1 MLFPTLPFLLF
12 FAIVLLGHRSLP
24 RQARPGWLLAA
35 SLFFYFLWIPA
46 YLLLLIA
53 DIGINYLLLRLMIAQ
68 RTRGQQK
75 SRFWLVVS
83 VMFTLC
89 LLAGFKYAAFLV
101 GIIAP
106 FSTILVGPELPL
118 PDLLLPLGISFYS
131 FQLIALHVD
140 VYRGTTDPPRN
151 LAQYALFVCFFPQLI
166 AGPILR
172 GRELLPQIAT
182 GGSPNRDRNRRGLW
196 LVGSGLIKKVV
207 LGDFLLAPLVNE
219 VYGNPGVSSAPMHL
233 IAAYYFSFQIYFDF
247 SGYTDMARGI
257 GLLLGFEF
265 PKNFREPYLSRNPSE
280 FWERWHITLSQ
291 WLRDYLYIPLGGS
304 RGRAARTSRNLL
316 ITMLLGGLWHGAGWN
331 FLIWGGLH
339 GLLLMLHRPFRR
351 HEHRPRP
358 LGAKDIGSIL
368 LCFHAVTFLWIFFR
382 SPNPESALTFIQA
395 LLAGNWSVA
404 PPLWPLLVLTVCI
417 LCQIAERLVRKRL
430 ASLQQHLSSSPG
442 IVVEGIVL
450 GSVFM
455 LAIACS
461 GRGGDFIYFQF

>member
-24 RQARPGWLLAA
+24 RPARPGWLLAA

-53 DIGINYLLLRLMIAQ
+53 DIGINYLFLRLMIGQ
-68 RTRGQQK
+68 RARTHQK
-75 SRFWLVVS
+75 NRFWLVVS
-83 VMFTLC
+83 VVFTLG
-89 LLAGFKYAAFLV
+89 LLAGFKYAAFLLGV
-101 GIIAP
+101 VAP
-106 FSTILVGPELPL
+106 FSTILAGPELPV

-140 VYRGTTDPPRN
+140 VYRGTTEPPRG

-172 GRELLPQIAT
+172 GRELLPQISI
-182 GGSPNRDRNRRGLW
+182 GGSPSRDRNRRGLW
-196 LVGSGLIKKVV
+196 LIGSGLLKKVV

-219 VYGNPGVSSAPMHL
+219 VYGNPGVSSASMHL

-265 PKNFREPYLSRNPSE
+265 PKNFREPYLSRNPGE

-304 RGRAARTSRNLL
+304 RHGASRTSRNLL
-316 ITMLLGGLWHGAGWN
+316 TTMLLGGLWHGAGWN

-339 GLLLMLHRPFRR
+339 GLLLILHRPFRNP
-351 HEHRPRP
+351 EHHNGP
-358 LGAKDIGSIL
+358 LRAKDVVSIL

-382 SPNPESALTFIQA
+382 APDPGSALTFIQA
-395 LLAGNWSVA
+395 LLFGNWTAA
-404 PPLWPLLVLTVCI
+404 PALWPLLVLTGCV
-417 LCQIAERLVRKRL
+417 LFQIAERLLRKRL
-430 ASLQQHLSSSPG
+430 TETQQQLGSSR
-442 IVVEGIVL
+442 GIVL
-450 GSVFM
+450 EGMVLGAVFM

-461 GRGGDFIYFQF
+461 GRGGEFIYFQF